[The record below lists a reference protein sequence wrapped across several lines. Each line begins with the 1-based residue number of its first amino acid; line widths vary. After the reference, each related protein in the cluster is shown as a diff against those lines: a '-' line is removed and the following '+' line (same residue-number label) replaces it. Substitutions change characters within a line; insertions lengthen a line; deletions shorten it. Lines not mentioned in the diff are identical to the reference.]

1 MKKIVVLLVGV
12 VLCAF
17 VANAQTA
24 KKKKIT
30 ITNTQIVTAPQ
41 QTITV
46 KYAGVNITVPQGQTV
61 LLGQRS
67 DGAIVVRGKNLS
79 NVQINQGVIS
89 TDGYS
94 VFSVQPESNVI
105 FLNRGSELTIQ
116 DPTGTKSTI
125 YPGQAVSAEH
135 ADITS
140 VTAPALQA
148 AAAQEAAVADEVAE
162 ALGDVPAFVAG
173 NETTSTASEQATQD
187 VRETEEVLSPSAP

>member
-1 MKKIVVLLVGV
+1 MKKLVVLLVSV

-24 KKKKIT
+24 KKKKIA

-41 QTITV
+41 QAVTV

-67 DGAIVVRGKNLS
+67 DGSIVVRGKNLS

-89 TDGYS
+89 TEGYS

-125 YPGQAVSAEH
+125 YPGQAVSAER

-148 AAAQEAAVADEVAE
+148 AAAQEAAVANELSE
-162 ALGDVPAFVAG
+162 ALGEVPAFVAE
-173 NETTSTASEQATQD
+173 NETTSAASEQATQD
-187 VRETEEVLSPSAP
+187 VTETEEVLSPSAP